1 MPSQPPS
8 RLREA
13 VSGAVGRGLG
23 FLEASIRPDGAWP
36 SRMYWNLELTGSAE
50 EELAPFVAALGALT
64 LAACADP
71 RSQSLQN
78 RSGEFIVR
86 SMRHPG
92 VWRYWPNLPNDLDSL
107 SLCSQAVPWHPWV
120 LFGMNL
126 GCLPTAQDGRGRFRT
141 WLAPSNEADGVDVDS
156 VVNAN
161 VVGYLASQGRNALG
175 ERAAAWLAGLVREG
189 NAEGS
194 SHYYPDTLD
203 LYDALA
209 RARERGVPAFQDLGE
224 ALADRIQAR
233 RGPDGG
239 YGDTLRTARALS
251 ALHILGAPPEGE
263 ALGATVERILRRQ
276 RPDGSWPEHRFWQ
289 GPLPPNPP
297 SVGFGSVM
305 LDTASCV
312 EALVR
317 SIPFPADP
325 ELDVPRS
332 PSEADAPEAGHAR
345 ASREPALRSSSG
357 TGADRMQERK
367 IVRGGTPIVCLASQ
381 SAFQQE
387 AGVHL
392 ALSADHSGGP
402 VPRISIEIV
411 PEDPAAE
418 EPRPA
423 ESAGK
428 QGRKHD

>member
-13 VSGAVGRGLG
+13 VRGAVDRGLG

-86 SMRHPG
+86 TMRHPG

-194 SHYYPDTLD
+194 SHYYPDTPGPVRRSGPRPR
-203 LYDALA
+203 AG
-209 RARERGVPAFQDLGE
+209 RARVPGPRRGA
-224 ALADRIQAR
+224 
-233 RGPDGG
+233 RGPDPGPSRSG
-239 YGDTLRTARALS
+239 RRVRRHVAHRARPLRPAHPRRPARRAKRWGPRS
-251 ALHILGAPPEGE
+251 SGSCAGNGRTE
-263 ALGATVERILRRQ
+263 AGR
-276 RPDGSWPEHRFWQ
+276 S
-289 GPLPPNPP
+289 
-297 SVGFGSVM
+297 
-305 LDTASCV
+305 TASGRGPC
-312 EALVR
+312 R
-317 SIPFPADP
+317 RIPH
-325 ELDVPRS
+325 R
-332 PSEADAPEAGHAR
+332 
-345 ASREPALRSSSG
+345 
-357 TGADRMQERK
+357 
-367 IVRGGTPIVCLASQ
+367 
-381 SAFQQE
+381 
-387 AGVHL
+387 
-392 ALSADHSGGP
+392 
-402 VPRISIEIV
+402 
-411 PEDPAAE
+411 
-418 EPRPA
+418 
-423 ESAGK
+423 
-428 QGRKHD
+428 

>member
-1 MPSQPPS
+1 MPSQPPP

-13 VSGAVGRGLG
+13 VRGAVDRGLG
-23 FLEASIRPDGAWP
+23 FLEVSIRPDGAWP

-50 EELAPFVAALGALT
+50 EELAPFVAALGVLT
-64 LAACADP
+64 LAVCGDP
-71 RSQSLQN
+71 RSRSLQN

-92 VWRYWPNLPNDLDSL
+92 VWRYWPSLPNDLDSL

-141 WLAPSNEADGVDVDS
+141 WLAPPNEAGRAWTWDS

-161 VVGYLASQGRNALG
+161 VVGYLASQDRNALG

-194 SHYYPDTLD
+194 SHYYPDPLD

-209 RARERGVPAFQDLGE
+209 RARERGVPAFPGPRSG
-224 ALADRIQAR
+224 A
-233 RGPDGG
+233 RGPDPGPSRPGRRVRRHAAHRARPLRPAYPGSPAGG
-239 YGDTLRTARALS
+239 RCAGGHGRADPAPATPGRKL
-251 ALHILGAPPEGE
+251 AGAPLL
-263 ALGATVERILRRQ
+263 A
-276 RPDGSWPEHRFWQ
+276 
-289 GPLPPNPP
+289 GPLPPDPP
-297 SVGFGSVM
+297 SVGFASAM

-317 SIPFPADP
+317 SVPFPADP
-325 ELDVPRS
+325 EPDMRQ
-332 PSEADAPEAGHAR
+332 ERPEAGHAQ

-357 TGADRMQERK
+357 TEADRMKERK
-367 IVRGGTPIVCLASQ
+367 IVRGGTPIVCLAPRSLSNRRQ
-381 SAFQQE
+381 TPCSPFPPTTPAAPFHASASRSSRTLLPRSLDPRSRGKAGQE
-387 AGVHL
+387 A
-392 ALSADHSGGP
+392 
-402 VPRISIEIV
+402 
-411 PEDPAAE
+411 
-418 EPRPA
+418 
-423 ESAGK
+423 
-428 QGRKHD
+428 

>member
-1 MPSQPPS
+1 M
-8 RLREA
+8 
-13 VSGAVGRGLG
+13 
-23 FLEASIRPDGAWP
+23 
-36 SRMYWNLELTGSAE
+36 
-50 EELAPFVAALGALT
+50 
-64 LAACADP
+64 
-71 RSQSLQN
+71 
-78 RSGEFIVR
+78 
-86 SMRHPG
+86 
-92 VWRYWPNLPNDLDSL
+92 
-107 SLCSQAVPWHPWV
+107 
-120 LFGMNL
+120 
-126 GCLPTAQDGRGRFRT
+126 
-141 WLAPSNEADGVDVDS
+141 
-156 VVNAN
+156 
-161 VVGYLASQGRNALG
+161 
-175 ERAAAWLAGLVREG
+175 
-189 NAEGS
+189 
-194 SHYYPDTLD
+194 
-203 LYDALA
+203 
-209 RARERGVPAFQDLGE
+209 PAFQDLG
-224 ALADRIQAR
+224 ALLVDRIQAR

-297 SVGFGSVM
+297 SVGFASVM

-332 PSEADAPEAGHAR
+332 PSEADAPEADHAR
-345 ASREPALRSSSG
+345 ASREPVLRSSSG
-357 TGADRMQERK
+357 AGADRMKERK

-411 PEDPAAE
+411 PDPAAE

-423 ESAGK
+423 EPAGK
-428 QGRKHD
+428 GRKHD